1 VTKHA
6 FLLLYEIFMLY
17 KTAYFLNNS
26 EEIQMLTYEDLKDF
40 QDDRGGTP
48 TPPEHKKAEALNRRI
63 NGSGNTGFQGKVVDG
78 IIIMPSTL
86 TILSSNIKNLK
97 EALRCFPEYDLE
109 TQIDNPEAVKVKGNL
124 DRLKKDEVIVACTLD
139 MRTHNPK
146 FVSLWLKSDLVALQF
161 NEQARP
167 LLDDSKPF
175 SLERD
180 TNHAIIEAPKC
191 KTTGNKDQFY
201 IIFSRATGEAAEKM
215 KQRGYLLTER
225 PRIKDIPMPSGKR
238 MAANLLCALG
248 CDL

>member
-1 VTKHA
+1 
-6 FLLLYEIFMLY
+6 MLY

-161 NEQARP
+161 NEQAHPR
-167 LLDDSKPF
+167 LDDSKPF
-175 SLERD
+175 SLEKD
-180 TNHAIIEAPKC
+180 TNYAIVEAPKC
-191 KTTGNKDQFY
+191 EATGNKDQFY
-201 IIFSRATGEAAEKM
+201 ILFARATGEAAEKM
-215 KQRGYLLTER
+215 EQRGYLLAER
-225 PRIKDIPMPSGKR
+225 PRAKDIPMSSGKR
-238 MAANLLCALG
+238 MAANLLCMFG